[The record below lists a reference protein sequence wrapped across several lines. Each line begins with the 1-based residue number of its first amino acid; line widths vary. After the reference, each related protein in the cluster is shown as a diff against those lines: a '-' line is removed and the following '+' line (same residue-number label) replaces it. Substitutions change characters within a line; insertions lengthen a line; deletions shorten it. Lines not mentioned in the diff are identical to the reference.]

1 MKRLVLAVCLVLVA
15 ALGYRS
21 LGGETTGTGTLTL
34 AQPSPNPG
42 QQAPLFVADREDGGS
57 FRLSEDGV
65 YVLTFWSSSSVPFLA
80 NKDSAEARPEFA
92 ELARDYG
99 DRGVSFAAVYVS
111 SAPESE
117 EEAPYAVVQDDRG
130 VLASRYNV
138 KRVPRLFLIKDGTI
152 ELVQNGFYPGS
163 EGQLEDELARVLEER
178 T

>member
-1 MKRLVLAVCLVLVA
+1 MKRLLVVACLVLVV

-42 QQAPLFVADREDGGS
+42 QRAPLFVASREDGGS
-57 FRLSEDGV
+57 FRLSDNGV
-65 YVLTFWSSSSVPFLA
+65 YVLTFWSSSSLPFLT

-92 ELARDYG
+92 ELARAYG
-99 DRGVSFAAVYVS
+99 DEGVSFAAVYIS
-111 SAPESE
+111 SAPESAG
-117 EEAPYAVVQDDRG
+117 EAPYAVLRDGRG

-138 KRVPRLFLIKDGTI
+138 KRVPRLFLIEDGTI
-152 ELVQNGFYPGS
+152 QLVQNGFYPGN
-163 EGQLEDELARVLEER
+163 EEQLEDELARVLEER